1 MRRCILRQKGNR
13 VGKREVEE
21 EEEKEEEEEEEEEE
35 KEEEDD
41 GGIRRSHRTSSCPQ
55 RTCPRWSRCNAS
67 RGRER
72 KRRFFR
78 LVEEDYISLSFGFC
92 LFVWPVRTCSCI

>member
-1 MRRCILRQKGNR
+1 MDRVQLPIRLLLLLGQVEASVMRRCILRQKGNR

-55 RTCPRWSRCNAS
+55 RTCPR
-67 RGRER
+67 
-72 KRRFFR
+72 
-78 LVEEDYISLSFGFC
+78 
-92 LFVWPVRTCSCI
+92 